1 MAKILLGGLAVAG
14 MLYGGTLGWLYAKQR
29 TLIYPAPLDGAAM
42 ALSAEA
48 GMRAVSLTTTDGIV
62 LRALYRPSQGGRP
75 TILFF
80 HGNGDS
86 LAGSRAATA
95 LFAAQGY
102 GLLLPEYRGYA
113 GNPGR
118 PSEEGLYRDG
128 AAALRW
134 LATHGTPPSRTIVM
148 GNSLGSGVATEMAA
162 THRVAG
168 LVLVSGFTRMG
179 DVVRFH
185 YPFVPV
191 RWLLHDRYDNQ
202 DKLQRVACPILIL
215 HGAADPLI
223 PVEQGRALRARNRGA
238 RLEIVPETGHE
249 LAYTQASQVRTA
261 AWLRALSG
269 QEQ

>member
-1 MAKILLGGLAVAG
+1 VTAKILLGVLAAMG
-14 MLYGGTLGWLYAKQR
+14 MLYLGAIGWLYAKQR
-29 TLIYPAPLDGAAM
+29 DLIYPAPVDGAAM
-42 ALSAEA
+42 ALSAGD
-48 GMRAVSLTTTDGIV
+48 GMRAVRLTTTDGIG
-62 LRALYRPSQGGRP
+62 LRALYRPAQRGRP

-113 GNPGR
+113 GNPGS
-118 PSEEGLYRDG
+118 PSEQGLYRDG

-134 LATHGTPPSRTIVM
+134 LAAQGTPPDRTILI

-162 THRVAG
+162 THRVAA
-168 LVLVSGFTRMG
+168 LVLVSGFTSLG
-179 DVVRFH
+179 DVVRVH

-191 RWLLHDRYDNQ
+191 RWLLRDRYDNRR
-202 DKLQRVACPILIL
+202 KLQRVACPILVQ

-223 PVEQGRALRARNRGA
+223 PVEQGRALGETNRGA
-238 RLEIVPETGHE
+238 RLEIVPGMGHE
-249 LAYTQASQVRTA
+249 LVYTEASQIRTA
-261 AWLRALSG
+261 AWLRTLFP
-269 QEQ
+269 